1 MNTVALEECWCIV
14 LVVLPQNA
22 HSLRLTLDDLRG
34 KSLSSE
40 ISVLAS
46 DDPSVREVLTGLDVP
61 VDYSLPSVLKKGAHW
76 SAIVSSHNF
85 EVSRNVF
92 LLAGT
97 RVPEHWDARLIA
109 AGQRAKEAVAIAPLC
124 VRHPILSV
132 FASAD
137 HKPQLAVD
145 EVDQWLNEYAQG
157 IEFTVPVM
165 LESCLLL
172 QGDYWQNES
181 FEFDSD
187 HQLLDSLR
195 LQGKWLLATDQVY
208 VDDSRTVCNSD
219 VAFLPPAILRAYS
232 SRHPMMAERHALME
246 LSSRAEKPVLQRHCL
261 PVELHVGHSWGG
273 GLSRWIENYIEA
285 DASHNHYVLRSIGDR
300 SAYGQQVALYPGAG
314 MGAPI
319 RTWLL
324 SEPIHS
330 TVIGQYEYS
339 KLLEEIIG
347 DFNVES
353 LTISS
358 LIGHSMDLLRTG
370 LPTTYVLHDF
380 FPFCPALY
388 ACYGSPCQSC
398 NVSELE
404 QCGSENPLHSYFKL
418 ESTQHWLAVR
428 SAFFDAIEQHDIALV
443 APSTSVVKRYITLE
457 PRMADKTIH
466 VIEHGLASDLVD
478 RFSSA
483 KNVPELADHG
493 RLRIVVLGRMTPEK
507 GELLLGEIV
516 DELRVFAD
524 IWLLGTGKNGQQFRT
539 MSGVTVVD
547 EYSLQELQE
556 HLEEIAPHIGLLLS
570 IVPETFS
577 YTLSEMWAA
586 GIPVLATRLGAFG
599 DRIRDGEN
607 GWLEPIDAA
616 CILERLKRIDADRDG
631 LAATRERVLQQRV
644 RTSADMVKDYQ
655 AIKPR
660 LDIIPLARYFLPRKT
675 YQSPYQQP
683 SQKRETALY
692 IDRQATYRSVL
703 REFLQYS
710 SQKIDQTP
718 RLSRFPRT
726 FLARLLG
733 RCALALSPPKAKK
746 YPEPP

>member
-1 MNTVALEECWCIV
+1 MNIAALEQSWRIV

-22 HSLRLTLDDLRG
+22 HSLRLTLDDLRS
-34 KSLSSE
+34 KSLSSD

-46 DDPSVREVLTGLDVP
+46 DDPGVREVLAGLDYP
-61 VDYSLPSVLKKGAHW
+61 VSYSLPAVLKKGAYW
-76 SAIVSSHNF
+76 AAIVSSHIF
-85 EVSRNVF
+85 EASRHVF

-97 RVPEHWDARLIA
+97 RVPEHWDARLVA
-109 AGQRAKEAVAIAPLC
+109 AGQRAADAVAIAPLC
-124 VRHPILSV
+124 VRHPILSA
-132 FASAD
+132 FESAD
-137 HKPQLAVD
+137 HKPQLTVD

-165 LESCLLL
+165 LESCLFL
-172 QGDYWQNES
+172 QGSYWQETS
-181 FEFDSD
+181 LQFEYD

-195 LQGKWLLATDQVY
+195 LRGKWLLATDQVY
-208 VDDSRTVCNSD
+208 VDDSRTICNSD
-219 VAFLPPAILRAYS
+219 VAFLPPAVTRAYS
-232 SRHPMMAERHALME
+232 SRHPLMAERHALME
-246 LSSRAEKPVLQRHCL
+246 LSSRAEKPLLQRHCL

-285 DASHNHYVLRSIGDR
+285 DNSHNHYVLRSIGDL
-300 SAYGQQVALYPGAG
+300 SAYGQQIGLYPGAG
-314 MGAPI
+314 TGPPI

-324 SEPIHS
+324 AEPIHS
-330 TVIGQYEYS
+330 TVIGQYEYRR
-339 KLLEEIIG
+339 LLQEVIE

-358 LIGHSMDLLRTG
+358 LIGHAMDLLRTG

-388 ACYGSPCQSC
+388 ACYGSPCHSC
-398 NVSELE
+398 KVSELE

-418 ESTQHWLAVR
+418 ESTQHWLEVR
-428 SAFFDAIEQHDIALV
+428 RAFFDAIEEHNIALV
-443 APSTSVVKRYITLE
+443 APSISVVQRYSTLE
-457 PRMADKTIH
+457 QRMADKTIH

-478 RFSSA
+478 RFSAA
-483 KNVPELADHG
+483 KNALEPADQG

-507 GELLLGEIV
+507 GELLLAEMIN
-516 DELRVFAD
+516 ELKGFAD
-524 IWLLGTGKNGQQFRT
+524 IWLLGAGKNGHQFRT
-539 MSGVTVVD
+539 MTGVTVVD

-556 HLEEIAPHIGLLLS
+556 YLVDIAPHMGLLLS

-586 GIPVLATRLGAFG
+586 GVPVLATRLGAFG

-616 CILERLKRIDADRDG
+616 SILARLKDIDNNREG
-631 LAATRERVLQQRV
+631 LAATRERVLHQRV
-644 RTSADMVKDYQ
+644 RTSADMVKDYL
-655 AIKPR
+655 AIKPQ
-660 LDIIPLARYFLPRKT
+660 LGFIPLGRYFLPRRT

-692 IDRQATYRSVL
+692 IDREATYRSVL

-710 SQKIDQTP
+710 SQKIDQSP
-718 RLSRFPRT
+718 RLSRFLRT
-726 FLARLLG
+726 FLTRLLG
-733 RCALALSPPKAKK
+733 RSARALSPPKAKK
-746 YPEPP
+746 